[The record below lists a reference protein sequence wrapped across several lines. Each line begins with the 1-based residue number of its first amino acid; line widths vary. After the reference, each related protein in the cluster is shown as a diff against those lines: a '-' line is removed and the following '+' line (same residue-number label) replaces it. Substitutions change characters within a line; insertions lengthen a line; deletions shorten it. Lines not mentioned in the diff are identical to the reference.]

1 MIEVHEKDQSK
12 SHYLPDWES
21 VGFHTTGQIIQHEI
35 KLNIFNQISTS
46 IHPCVENNEQKIGQC
61 VTEFLEHKMN
71 CSLPWDHKYHRKD
84 HPNVCHEV
92 NDFDRYIN
100 LTKDMKLS
108 SRIKQELKEFG
119 CLIPNCRNLKWE
131 VLREF
136 SGEFSLNESVSLM
149 FAIQRGTKVLKKNIY

>member
-12 SHYLPDWES
+12 SHYLPDWDS
-21 VGFHTTGQIIQHEI
+21 FDFHTTGQMFQHEI
-35 KLNIFNQISTS
+35 KLNIMNHISTS
-46 IHPCVENNEQKIGQC
+46 THPCDENNEHHFGQC

-131 VLREF
+131 VGKEMLAG
-136 SGEFSLNESVSLM
+136 SSLNESAILM
-149 FAIQRGTKVLKKNIY
+149 YAIVRGTSVLT